1 MKDREIIKKL
11 KSLSNP
17 KNIEGMIRFGINPKT
32 TYGVSLPV
40 LRKMAKQIGKNHQLA
55 QQLWDSGIHE
65 ARILAGLIGEPE
77 KLTEKQMEKWV
88 KDFDSWDICD
98 QVCSNLFDKTQFAY
112 SKAFTW
118 TKRKEEFVKRA
129 GFVMM
134 ACLSVYDKEANNKK
148 FEQFFPIIKREADD
162 QRNFVRK
169 AVNWALRQIGKR
181 NLVLNKK
188 AIAVAKQIQKMESKS
203 AQWIANNALKE
214 LTSEAV
220 QERLV
225 AKKML
230 K

>member
-17 KNIEGMIRFGINPKT
+17 KNIEGMIRFGINPKN

-40 LRKMAKQIGKNHQLA
+40 LRKMAKQ
-55 QQLWDSGIHE
+55 
-65 ARILAGLIGEPE
+65 
-77 KLTEKQMEKWV
+77 
-88 KDFDSWDICD
+88 
-98 QVCSNLFDKTQFAY
+98 FDKTQFAY